1 MKIRFQPPGN
11 PPMCTGSDGQAE
23 PFTADGEKLFVNA
36 INVLAVPEPGAALVG
51 SLGLLVLLRR
61 RRD

>member
-1 MKIRFQPPGN
+1 
-11 PPMCTGSDGQAE
+11 MCTGSDGQAE